1 MAGVVALGL
10 CSVEQNAFRAQ
21 GTEWGLV
28 RKTTLITLFGVI
40 AVFGAG
46 VAHADSLDDPGV
58 LSASDLAIIVGRT
71 GVGDPN
77 ATYIADAEALYLD
90 PNGFS
95 PTGIAEDLAFYPAS
109 DNFGPSVAAGQNGL
123 TTTAVLD
130 YYLGAFNAAH
140 PLTLFCYS
148 QGAVVCNNDEP
159 TLIKDGIPSDAIKI
173 VEIGD
178 TSSSQ
183 TGWDGAPGPIDGF
196 LDNTAAPGTLTAL
209 GLDALGWGN
218 LVGDTTPTN
227 DYDTYVD
234 TIYGDEWADVSAPP
248 LRVVPRRLS
257 GTHASGDQFCYPGDR
272 WPDDVFRHS
281 RALYHRTGQRAAR
294 RSWRQNAKD

>member
-10 CSVEQNAFRAQ
+10 CSVEQNAFWAQ
-21 GTEWGLV
+21 GTECGIV

-46 VAHADSLDDPGV
+46 VAHADSLDDPGA
-58 LSASDLAIIVGRT
+58 LSGSELALMVGPT
-71 GVGDPN
+71 GIDYPN
-77 ATYIADAEALYLD
+77 ATYIADAENLYLE

-95 PTGIAEDLAFYPAS
+95 PNGIAVDLPFYPAS
-109 DNFGPSVAAGQNGL
+109 DNFGLSVAVGENDL
-123 TTTAVLD
+123 TTIAVAD
-130 YYLGAFNAAH
+130 YYLGVFDAAH

-148 QGAVVCNNDEP
+148 QGAVICNNDEP

-196 LDNTAAPGTLTAL
+196 LDNTAAPGSLTAFV
-209 GLDALGWGN
+209 LDALGWGN
-218 LVGDTTPTN
+218 LVGDSTPNN
-227 DYDTYVD
+227 DYETLVY
-234 TIYGDEWADVSAPP
+234 TIYGDMWADVTAPLCLLCHDAYLGLTPAEISSA
-248 LRVVPRRLS
+248 VPVIDGLTTYFDIPALS
-257 GTHASGDQFCYPGDR
+257 TT
-272 WPDDVFRHS
+272 
-281 RALYHRTGQRAAR
+281 ALD
-294 RSWRQNAKD
+294 NALLSAFGAL

>member
-1 MAGVVALGL
+1 ML
-10 CSVEQNAFRAQ
+10 RATKTCRGHE
-21 GTEWGLV
+21 GTGWEIV
-28 RKTTLITLFGVI
+28 RKTILITFFGVI
-40 AVFGAG
+40 ALFEAGA
-46 VAHADSLDDPGV
+46 AHADSVDGAGV
-58 LSASDLAIIVGRT
+58 LSGSDLAIIVGPT

-77 ATYIADAEALYLD
+77 ATYIADAESLYLD

-95 PTGIAEDLAFYPAS
+95 PNGFAEDLAFYPAS
-109 DNFGPSVAAGQNGL
+109 DNFGPSVAAGQNDL
-123 TTTAVLD
+123 TLAAVTD
-130 YYLGAFNAAH
+130 YYLGIFNAED

-183 TGWDGAPGPIDGF
+183 TGWDGAPGAIDGF
-196 LDNTAAPGTLTAL
+196 LDNTAAPNTLTAL

-227 DYDTYVD
+227 DYETLVY
-234 TIYGDEWADVSAPP
+234 TIYGDMWADVTAPLCALCHDAYLGLTPAEISSAIP
-248 LRVVPRRLS
+248 VVDGLTTYFDIPALS
-257 GTHASGDQFCYPGDR
+257 TT
-272 WPDDVFRHS
+272 
-281 RALYHRTGQRAAR
+281 ALDNALLAAVG
-294 RSWRQNAKD
+294 AL

>member
-1 MAGVVALGL
+1 M
-10 CSVEQNAFRAQ
+10 
-21 GTEWGLV
+21 
-28 RKTTLITLFGVI
+28 
-40 AVFGAG
+40 
-46 VAHADSLDDPGV
+46 
-58 LSASDLAIIVGRT
+58 
-71 GVGDPN
+71 
-77 ATYIADAEALYLD
+77 
-90 PNGFS
+90 
-95 PTGIAEDLAFYPAS
+95 
-109 DNFGPSVAAGQNGL
+109 AAGQNDL

-227 DYDTYVD
+227 DYDTYVY
-234 TIYGDEWADVSAPP
+234 TSTVTSGPTYPP
-248 LRVVPRRLS
+248 LS
-257 GTHASGDQFCYPGDR
+257 GCCATTPIWD
-272 WPDDVFRHS
+272 S
-281 RALYHRTGQRAAR
+281 RQR
-294 RSWRQNAKD
+294 RSVLLSR

>member
-10 CSVEQNAFRAQ
+10 CSVEQNAFWAR

-46 VAHADSLDDPGV
+46 VAHADSIDDPGV
-58 LSASDLAIIVGRT
+58 LSGSDLAIIVGPT

-95 PTGIAEDLAFYPAS
+95 PTGIAEDLAFYSAS
-109 DNFGPSVAAGQNGL
+109 DHFGPSVAAGQNDL

-227 DYDTYVD
+227 DYDTYVY
-234 TIYGDEWADVSAPP
+234 TIYGDEWADVSAPLCVLCHDAYLGLTP
-248 LRVVPRRLS
+248 AEISSAIPVIDGLTTYFDIPALS
-257 GTHASGDQFCYPGDR
+257 TT
-272 WPDDVFRHS
+272 
-281 RALYHRTGQRAAR
+281 ALDNALLAAVG
-294 RSWRQNAKD
+294 AL